1 MFKLFK
7 KALPFAITIAITST
21 ISVMATNHQ
30 IDTLFAKQLVV
41 SDRGVPRGTL
51 FVSDS
56 ESAAMLALN
65 GKGKSNILLG
75 SGYIAFHDAKGRLR
89 LMMGVN
95 EDGIPVMATLDE
107 KGVPTKN
114 LL

>member
-21 ISVMATNHQ
+21 ISVVAASHQ
-30 IDTLFAKQLVV
+30 VDTLIAKQLVV
-41 SDRGVPRGTL
+41 FDRGVPKGTL
-51 FVSDS
+51 FVNDS
-56 ESAAMLALN
+56 GSEGMLALS
-65 GKGKSNILLG
+65 GKDKSNILLG
-75 SGYIAFHDAKGRLR
+75 SGYIAFHDTKGRLR

-95 EDGIPVMATLDE
+95 EDGVPVMAKIDE

>member
-30 IDTLFAKQLVV
+30 IDTLIAKQLVV

-51 FVSDS
+51 FTSSSDS
-56 ESAAMLALN
+56 SGMLALS
-65 GKGKSNILLG
+65 GKGKANILVG
-75 SGYIAFHDAKGRLR
+75 SGHIAFHDAKGRLR
-89 LMMGVN
+89 LMMGLT

-107 KGVPTKN
+107 KGVPTNN